1 MADPVKRAIDILNE
15 ALELD
20 AHAITQL
27 INMRVDCDKALA
39 AHPTIQVHR
48 YGKVHR
54 VGVLGLINGA
64 IGNSPTGDIGAE
76 GLMDKKTGNFTRIK
90 RFVDMRTEKL
100 DVLA

>member
-1 MADPVKRAIDILNE
+1 MADPVKRAVEILNE

-20 AHAITQL
+20 AQAITRL
-27 INMRVDCDKALA
+27 INMRVDCKKALA
-39 AHPTIQVHR
+39 AHPTIQVSR
-48 YGKVHR
+48 YDKIHR

-76 GLMDKKTGNFTRIK
+76 GPMDKKTGNFTRIK
-90 RFVDMRTEKL
+90 RFVDLRNEKL